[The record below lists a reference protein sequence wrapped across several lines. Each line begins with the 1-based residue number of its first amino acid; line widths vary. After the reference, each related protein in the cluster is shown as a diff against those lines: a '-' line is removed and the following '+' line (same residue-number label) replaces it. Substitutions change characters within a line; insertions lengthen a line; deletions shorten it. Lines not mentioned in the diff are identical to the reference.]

1 VLTDKPM
8 HRIDAYRMIRRR
20 TAEAGV
26 MARLGCHVFRA
37 TGMIAYLEAGGTL
50 ENVQAMAAHESPL
63 TTKLYN
69 RTGNEITLDEI
80 ERITLRTQSHHSYCV
95 CGVCRDSRLGGTLRT
110 RQQPRRVQNE
120 RHLGCDVNES
130 GKKRV

>member
-1 VLTDKPM
+1 MLTDKPM

-69 RTGNEITLDEI
+69 RTGNDAIAQRRRHRSPRHGS
-80 ERITLRTQSHHSYCV
+80 ER
-95 CGVCRDSRLGGTLRT
+95 GVEPADPCATPPDPKSAPTET
-110 RQQPRRVQNE
+110 V
-120 RHLGCDVNES
+120 
-130 GKKRV
+130 